1 MAKNI
6 HLLQNKY
13 YERPTRWWFV
23 LMFSFWDVSLLILW
37 HCRLG
42 RHQIKLVSKKENEF
56 EVKIHLG
63 NKKPWTSEPVTFA
76 PGWAGMVTHGGGG
89 HRRHLYLR
97 EKKTDTQGLS
107 IIVRQRR
114 GDMYQKKLIP
124 KRRDSRRLGLLC
136 VPHHRIVERVG
147 GGVQA
152 NLHKIVSLIIKNE

>member
-97 EKKTDTQGLS
+97 EKKNRYPGVIHHCSSAARWHVSKKTYTQTTWLASFGPTLCATS
-107 IIVRQRR
+107 SHCRKGGRR
-114 GDMYQKKLIP
+114 GSGEP
-124 KRRDSRRLGLLC
+124 T
-136 VPHHRIVERVG
+136 
-147 GGVQA
+147 
-152 NLHKIVSLIIKNE
+152 